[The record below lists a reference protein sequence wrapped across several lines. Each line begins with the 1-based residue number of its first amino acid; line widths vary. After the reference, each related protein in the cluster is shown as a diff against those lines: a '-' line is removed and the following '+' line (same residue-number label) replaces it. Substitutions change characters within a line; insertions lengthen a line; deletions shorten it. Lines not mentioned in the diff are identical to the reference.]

1 MVEVSKPDYISLVN
15 KAGSGFN
22 VTEIVDAIVGA
33 EIVPRRTIQEGNK
46 EKTEKAISGIATINS
61 QTLLTKSGLETIQS
75 KVFHTSASTSS
86 NSIDLTV
93 TDDGKISTGAHN
105 ISNVVTAKKMV
116 FELPGFTDLTSSIT
130 KRVTF
135 NFGSWTQTSNAAS
148 SATNTVEAG
157 KTYVTSSKTAGGD
170 GTAFDEFTRDPNDTT
185 DADEFLTAN
194 PIPVGAYFR
203 SSADFT
209 NSNYTFTEVDAYAF
223 TAASDNS
230 PVTVNLSGTL
240 DNVVS
245 QLNQVS
251 GISAKLVKTNST
263 GTATY
268 SIVLESDETGL
279 NGGFKITEAG
289 GDSRWETTQTPA
301 TNSSNNKFGQLSRDA
316 SLDLNGVSVSRE
328 SNSITDLI
336 TGAQINL
343 KKDIE
348 TDVTLTVS
356 SSKSEIEQLVKDTLN
371 FLTGWQQTL
380 QGLTF
385 VDKTGDN
392 DGSLASDLSVRR
404 LKQQFKDI
412 IFNPISGYG
421 SNDIYLSQLGIKT
434 TKTGVLYF
442 DQAAL
447 DSTYQNNPNYFAALK
462 DPSVSTDLP
471 GATVTKS
478 QYLKMEPGTYAVS
491 DSTGSWKIG
500 DKNLTRTANG
510 SGSSFSSSDYPGLI
524 INTIEAS
531 PVDFNVFIGK
541 SFISKFT
548 DFADS
553 ILKIS
558 SYISKAK
565 SSYQDKLTDISSRL
579 AQISEREKLLENRYK
594 EQFTGMESVMF
605 ETNSTKSLLENLVAQ
620 WNKD

>member
-22 VTEIVDAIVGA
+22 VSEIVTAIVDA
-33 EIVPRRTIQEGNK
+33 EIVPRRVIQEENK
-46 EKTEKAISGIATINS
+46 EQAEGAISGIGILNS
-61 QTLLTKSGLETIQS
+61 HTLLTKGGLETLQS

-86 NSIDLTV
+86 NEIDLTV

-116 FELPGFTDLTSSIT
+116 FELPGFTDLTSSIS
-130 KRVTF
+130 KSVTF
-135 NFGSWTQTSNAAS
+135 NFGSWTQTSTAAS

-157 KTYVTSSKTAGGD
+157 KTYVISSRADSGT
-170 GTAFDEFTRDPNDTT
+170 GTAFDEFTRDPNDST
-185 DADEFLTAN
+185 DSDEFLTAN
-194 PIPVGAYFR
+194 PITVGEYFR
-203 SSADFT
+203 SSSNFT
-209 NSNYTFTEVDAYAF
+209 NTNYSFTEVDAYAF
-223 TAASDNS
+223 TAASDNT
-230 PVTVNLSGTL
+230 PVTIALSGTL

-245 QLNQVS
+245 QLNQVH

-268 SIVLESDETGL
+268 SIVLESDDTGL

-316 SLDLNGVSVSRE
+316 SLDLNGVSVSRG

-356 SSKSEIEQLVKDTLN
+356 NSKSEIEQLVKDTMNYLSG
-371 FLTGWQQTL
+371 FQQTL
-380 QGLTF
+380 QDLTF
-385 VDKTGDN
+385 VDTTGDN
-392 DGSLASDLSVRR
+392 DGSLSSDLSVRR
-404 LKQQFKDI
+404 LKQQFKDVL
-412 IFNPISGYG
+412 FNPVSGYG
-421 SNDIYLSQLGIKT
+421 ANDIYLSHLGIKV

-442 DQAAL
+442 DQAAF

-462 DPSVSTDLP
+462 DPSVSTDLA

-478 QYLKMEPGTYAVS
+478 QYLNMDAGTYAVS
-491 DSTGSWKIG
+491 DSSGSWKIG
-500 DKNLTRTANG
+500 DKSLTRAANG
-510 SGSSFSSSDYPGLI
+510 TGSSFTSSTYPGLI
-524 INTIEAS
+524 IETIEAS
-531 PVDFNVFIGK
+531 PDDFNVFIGK
-541 SFISKFT
+541 SFITKFN

-553 ILKIS
+553 ILNIS

-565 SSYQDKLTDISSRL
+565 SSYQDKLTDISSDW
-579 AQISEREKLLENRYK
+579 IK
-594 EQFTGMESVMF
+594 
-605 ETNSTKSLLENLVAQ
+605 
-620 WNKD
+620 

>member
-1 MVEVSKPDYISLVN
+1 M
-15 KAGSGFN
+15 
-22 VTEIVDAIVGA
+22 
-33 EIVPRRTIQEGNK
+33 
-46 EKTEKAISGIATINS
+46 
-61 QTLLTKSGLETIQS
+61 
-75 KVFHTSASTSS
+75 
-86 NSIDLTV
+86 
-93 TDDGKISTGAHN
+93 
-105 ISNVVTAKKMV
+105 
-116 FELPGFTDLTSSIT
+116 
-130 KRVTF
+130 
-135 NFGSWTQTSNAAS
+135 
-148 SATNTVEAG
+148 
-157 KTYVTSSKTAGGD
+157 
-170 GTAFDEFTRDPNDTT
+170 
-185 DADEFLTAN
+185 TAN
-194 PIPVGAYFR
+194 PIPAGAYFR
-203 SSADFT
+203 SSANFT
-209 NSNYTFTEVDAYAF
+209 NTNYTFTEIDAYAF
-223 TAASDNS
+223 TAASDNT

-268 SIVLESDETGL
+268 SIVLESDDTGL

-371 FLTGWQQTL
+371 YLTGWQQTL
-380 QGLTF
+380 QDLTF

-442 DQAAL
+442 DQVAL
-447 DSTYQNNPNYFAALK
+447 DSTYQDNPNYFAALK
-462 DPSVSTDLP
+462 DPSVSTDLAGRNRYKIAVFKD
-471 GATVTKS
+471 GARNICCFRF
-478 QYLKMEPGTYAVS
+478 Y
-491 DSTGSWKIG
+491 W
-500 DKNLTRTANG
+500 
-510 SGSSFSSSDYPGLI
+510 
-524 INTIEAS
+524 
-531 PVDFNVFIGK
+531 
-541 SFISKFT
+541 
-548 DFADS
+548 
-553 ILKIS
+553 
-558 SYISKAK
+558 
-565 SSYQDKLTDISSRL
+565 
-579 AQISEREKLLENRYK
+579 LLENW
-594 EQFTGMESVMF
+594 G
-605 ETNSTKSLLENLVAQ
+605 
-620 WNKD
+620 